1 MRDRLVELIKQANKK
16 CYSTTKCEDCSAVD
30 TGDQPDD
37 CLKYNI
43 ADHLLANGVIVPPCK
58 VGDTVYQPSYKFTK
72 CSAYDYTPKYV
83 EDSSC
88 VGCGATCDSVKKP
101 YIYKGEVVSI
111 RITKEQ
117 IFLAVSFQEK
127 FDSSRFI
134 LGKTVFLTREEAE
147 PALKGEHNAEIH

>member
-1 MRDRLVELIKQANKK
+1 MRDRLIELIQQADAICSGKKQ
-16 CYSTTKCEDCSAVD
+16 CEGCAGFGKGADCVD
-30 TGDQPDD
+30 HH
-37 CLKYNI
+37 I
-43 ADHLLANGVIVPPCK
+43 VDHLLANGVIVPPCK

-72 CSAYDYTPKYV
+72 CSAYDYAPKCV

-88 VGCGATCDSVKKP
+88 VGCGAACDSVKKP

-127 FDSSRFI
+127 FDSSSFI

-147 PALKGEHNAEIH
+147 QALKGGAE

>member
-1 MRDRLVELIKQANKK
+1 MRDRLMALINDVVHPCHAG
-16 CYSTTKCEDCSAVD
+16 A
-30 TGDQPDD
+30 
-37 CLKYNI
+37 L

-127 FDSSRFI
+127 FDSSSFI

>member
-1 MRDRLVELIKQANKK
+1 MRDRLIEILRKPIHILRG
-16 CYSTTKCEDCSAVD
+16 YDTIGESRMSIVD
-30 TGDQPDD
+30 AEN
-37 CLKYNI
+37 Y
-43 ADHLLANGVIVPPCK
+43 ADRLLTNGVIVPPCK

-72 CSAYDYTPKYV
+72 CSAYDYEPKYI

-111 RITKEQ
+111 KITKGQ
-117 IFLAVSFQEK
+117 IFLAVSFHEK
-127 FDSSRFI
+127 FDSSSFI

-147 PALKGEHNAEIH
+147 QALKGERHG